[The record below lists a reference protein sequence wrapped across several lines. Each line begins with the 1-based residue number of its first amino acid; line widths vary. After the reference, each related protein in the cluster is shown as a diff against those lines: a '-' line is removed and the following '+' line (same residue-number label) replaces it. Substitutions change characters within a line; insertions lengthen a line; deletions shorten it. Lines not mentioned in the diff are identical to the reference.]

1 MAELLTQT
9 TLRIA
14 EKLKTAAEAA
24 ADRESSSFSNYV
36 CRAVAE
42 KLARDAVLLVGE
54 EVRRFAVLVEFDL
67 PESLTGTPLTDT
79 VRSVPTTCPPSSWQC
94 CLRNSQI
101 PTAVPRPKPP
111 LREAFLVSD

>member
-14 EKLKTAAEAA
+14 DKLKTAAEAA

-54 EVRRFAVLVEFDL
+54 EVHRFAVLVEFDL
-67 PESLTGTPLTDT
+67 PESLSGTPLTDT
-79 VRSVPTTCPPSSWQC
+79 VQVTTTKVATTVREVGANNVSATLMAVLPS
-94 CLRNSQI
+94 
-101 PTAVPRPKPP
+101 
-111 LREAFLVSD
+111 